1 MKLTASDI
9 KKMFFNFFIVIIG
22 LSSLNAQVIVDEFQL
37 SKSQDVT
44 HLRVEYY
51 ESEGILTSGSM
62 TYSLWKGK

>member
-1 MKLTASDI
+1 
-9 KKMFFNFFIVIIG
+9 MFFNFFIVIIG

-51 ESEGILTSGSM
+51 KSEGILNSGSM